1 MADQPMEQ
9 QKPLLSEEVLKVIH
23 GRVDQGDK
31 REKYQE
37 SLGRWWKDYSA
48 RKNDE
53 EDMVAD
59 SLLYDERCH
68 LPRTTPGPKP
78 APEPEVTAAAQ
89 PQTPPREQQDDEQQ
103 QQQQQPVQMEQ

>member
-1 MADQPMEQ
+1 
-9 QKPLLSEEVLKVIH
+9 LC
-23 GRVDQGDK
+23 
-31 REKYQE
+31 
-37 SLGRWWKDYSA
+37 RWWKGYSA

-78 APEPEVTAAAQ
+78 LPEPEVTAAAQ
-89 PQTPPREQQDDEQQ
+89 PQTPPLEQLEEQQ
-103 QQQQQPVQMEQ
+103 QQQQQQEQQVPMEQ